1 MKVEKGNSKEDIE
14 RVSSI
19 CERTFSSMDSALV
32 GQKDAKRVITSS
44 MLCNTNSRILLIGDT
59 GMGKTTIS
67 NFLASSFNSE
77 RIQIT
82 SDMIPSD
89 IQNHLKTKSDMDF
102 LQIEELNRASGKVQS
117 AFIELL
123 EENQMTIEGEKRS
136 FGDFYVLASQNAQ
149 DISGVFN
156 VPQAVYDRFNVSI
169 NFGKLTEDE
178 KRKIFFGGF
187 TPAKKSSISK
197 EDIRFTKLAVDKFKT
212 DKNDE
217 DVMMQIF
224 SLIDSI
230 KFDGKDLF
238 AGDNI
243 RAHLF
248 ALKLV
253 KLAALAS
260 GREYILPSDIIGFID
275 NLYMHR
281 VNQNVAKMDDDNVKS
296 LLEDAKSKI
305 LKIKRKR

>member
-1 MKVEKGNSKEDIE
+1 MKTEKGNSIEDIK
-14 RVSSI
+14 RLASI
-19 CERTFSSMDSALV
+19 CEETFSSMDSALV
-32 GQKDAKRVITSS
+32 GQKDAKRVITAS
-44 MLCNTNSRILLIGDT
+44 MLCDTNSRILLVGDT

-89 IQNHLKTKSDMDF
+89 IQKHLKTKPDMDF

-224 SLIDSI
+224 NLIDSI
-230 KFDGKDLF
+230 VLDGKKLF
-238 AGDNI
+238 VGDNI
-243 RAHLF
+243 RAHLY

-253 KLAALAS
+253 KLVALAS
-260 GREYILPSDIIGFID
+260 GREYILPSDIVGFID

-281 VNQNVAKMDDDNVKS
+281 VNQNVARMGDDNVKA